1 MTYVSV
7 LVASSTTYKQLVSI
21 DDIPIVLGA
30 PAINP
35 PPEENSYVWTA
46 TAAAREVLKAKDLQ
60 KVEGMRNRR
69 LLTEIDR
76 LKMKIHGSPKAMKKK
91 LNLKIEAHYKKKYV
105 TKSMLPG
112 SMVEV
117 YVQQQHDFRAAA
129 SGNNANPAA
138 TASPKKANNVSAA
151 AASAST
157 DNADLAAQPSPAASV
172 GRSPG
177 RPRIP
182 SQSRGNV

>member
-76 LKMKIHGSPKAMKKK
+76 LKMKIHGSPKAMKKR

-117 YVQQQHDFRAAA
+117 YVQQQHDFSAAA
-129 SGNNANPAA
+129 SGK
-138 TASPKKANNVSAA
+138 KKANNVPAA
-151 AASAST
+151 M
-157 DNADLAAQPSPAASV
+157 DNADLAAQPSPPASAS
-172 GRSPG
+172 RSPG
-177 RPRIP
+177 RPRQP
-182 SQSRGNV
+182 KGKV